1 MSEMPR
7 VIRLTRKNG
16 ETFGIAVAHIVA
28 IVPMKDGSCEILTT
42 PGVVYAVQESEVAID
57 QQWR

>member
-1 MSEMPR
+1 MDVMPHL
-7 VIRLTRKNG
+7 ICLTRKTG

-42 PGVVYAVQESEVAID
+42 PGVVYAVQETEHEID
-57 QQWR
+57 RKWR